1 MEQHKSTEFV
11 IPANE
16 NNAIHHIDETLNI
29 MTHNSDIIQVHVH
42 VWFLTCDLFTNTAT
56 SVSG

>member
-29 MTHNSDIIQVHVH
+29 MTHNSDITQVHVH
-42 VWFLTCDLFTNTAT
+42 V
-56 SVSG
+56 